1 VNSDFPNEVDLINL
15 NNRTIKMNI
24 MGWQPPQR
32 PQWVKEIMKTPGHT
46 KVQLSLL
53 LILAT
58 SSVTSTVLQISR
70 AVGSTSV
77 GRTSSSIESI
87 EVADANG
94 RVKVTGRHTTEVLK
108 NLTKT
113 GNFWG
118 IVHSVEKSSEST
130 EPKVK

>member
-1 VNSDFPNEVDLINL
+1 
-15 NNRTIKMNI
+15 
-24 MGWQPPQR
+24 
-32 PQWVKEIMKTPGHT
+32 MKIPGTT

-53 LILAT
+53 MILAT

>member
-1 VNSDFPNEVDLINL
+1 M
-15 NNRTIKMNI
+15 IK
-24 MGWQPPQR
+24 WL
-32 PQWVKEIMKTPGHT
+32 KEEFTKTPGYMR
-46 KVQLSLL
+46 VNLSLL
-53 LILAT
+53 MILAT
-58 SSVTSTVLQISR
+58 SSVTSTALQISR
-70 AVGSTSV
+70 AVGSTSA

-118 IVHSVEKSSEST
+118 IVPSVEKSSDSI
-130 EPKVK
+130 EPKAK